1 MNTSSA
7 PATQGLPV
15 IDVSGLSSSDPAARK
30 AVGEALR
37 AACLHTGFFYC
48 SGHGI
53 PQGLIDAV
61 FDETRRFFDLPL
73 EAKMAVHKAKSFCNR
88 GYEPL
93 GGQTLQAGAKPDRKE
108 GYYIGLEL
116 PEDDP
121 RVVARKFNHGPNQWP
136 QNAPG
141 FRPVMRA
148 YHAAMLDLG
157 ERLMRGLALSLDLD
171 ENYFAGFSR
180 DPIAILRLLHYPPQ
194 PAQNAP
200 DEMGA
205 GAHTD
210 FGGITLLLQ
219 DDVGGLQVFDN
230 NNDRWIEAAPIPGTF
245 VVNLGD
251 MIARWTNDRYRSTL
265 HRVVNRSG
273 RERYSVPFFFTGN
286 PDYEV
291 SCIPTC
297 LAPGEKPKYPPIAV
311 EDHLQA
317 MYRKTYAAA

>member
-1 MNTSSA
+1 MSA
-7 PATQGLPV
+7 SPAATGLPIV
-15 IDVSGLSSSDPAARK
+15 DVSGLSSSDPDMRR
-30 AVGEALR
+30 AVGTALR
-37 AACLHTGFFYC
+37 AACLDKGFFYC
-48 SGHGI
+48 VGHGI
-53 PQGLIDAV
+53 PAGLIDAV
-61 FDETRRFFDLPL
+61 FAETRRFFDLPM
-73 EAKMAVHKAKSFCNR
+73 EAKLAVDKARSFANR
-88 GYEPL
+88 GYETL

-136 QNAPG
+136 RDLPG
-141 FRPVMRA
+141 FRPAMRA
-148 YHAAMLDLG
+148 YHAAMLDLA
-157 ERLMRGLALSLDLD
+157 ERLMRGMALSLDLD
-171 ENYFAGFSR
+171 ENHFAGFVR
-180 DPIAILRLLHYPPQ
+180 DPLAILRLLHYPPQ
-194 PAQNAP
+194 PAQAEA
-200 DEMGA
+200 DDFGA

-210 FGGITLLLQ
+210 FGGLTLLLQ

-230 NNDRWIEAAPIPGTF
+230 ASGGWIAAQPIPGAF
-245 VVNLGD
+245 VINLGD

-265 HRVVNRSG
+265 HRVVNASG

-286 PDYEV
+286 PDFEV

-297 LAPGEKPKYPPIAV
+297 LSPGEKPKYPPIKV